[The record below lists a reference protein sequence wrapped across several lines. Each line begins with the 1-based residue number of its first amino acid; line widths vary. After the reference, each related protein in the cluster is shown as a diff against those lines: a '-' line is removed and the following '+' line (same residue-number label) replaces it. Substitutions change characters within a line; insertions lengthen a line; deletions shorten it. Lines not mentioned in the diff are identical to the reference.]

1 MSAIPTSSPVLRR
14 TTAGSVAEVQAP
26 LADRYREAPFWT
38 DEAPP
43 RDRPITPLPNS
54 ADAVVVG
61 GGYCGLAAA
70 AELARRGRHAVL
82 IERHELGWGASS
94 RNGGMVIPELKAGP
108 AGLERRY
115 GPLGRRLH
123 GAVNEAFDHV
133 ERLIADE
140 HIDCGYQ
147 RTGQLY
153 LAHHP
158 GVVEH
163 LREEAAERAGV
174 GEPVRFVGRDEL
186 GTEIGST
193 AFHGG
198 LVLERTGGLQPARF
212 HQGLVRVAGDAGAEL
227 HEHTPA
233 ERIERGRGGFRV
245 GTSRG
250 SVEANDVIVAT
261 NAYADGLSPRL
272 RRKTL
277 PVGSFI
283 IATEALPEDLRNEV
297 SPHRRMFVDTK
308 NFLFYWRLSPDGRMI
323 FGGRRSLSP
332 VSIAEA
338 RDHLYRSMVRIHPQ
352 LDGVPVTHAWGGN
365 VAITYD
371 RMPHVGTVDGAHYA
385 TGCNGSGVGLNTWMG
400 HRVAGMVLGDPPP
413 PFAEMA
419 HPNVPLWRLRHA
431 YLPVVG
437 QWFRFRDRHP
447 R

>member
-1 MSAIPTSSPVLRR
+1 M
-14 TTAGSVAEVQAP
+14 QAP

-158 GVVEH
+158 GVVKH

-174 GEPVRFVGRDEL
+174 GEPVRFVGSDEL

-227 HEHTPA
+227 HQHTPA
-233 ERIERGRGGFRV
+233 ERIERGSGGFRV

-352 LDGVPVTHAWGGN
+352 LDGMPVTHA
-365 VAITYD
+365 
-371 RMPHVGTVDGAHYA
+371 
-385 TGCNGSGVGLNTWMG
+385 
-400 HRVAGMVLGDPPP
+400 
-413 PFAEMA
+413 
-419 HPNVPLWRLRHA
+419 
-431 YLPVVG
+431 
-437 QWFRFRDRHP
+437 
-447 R
+447 